1 MGKRSRRRGDEP
13 VRAPA
18 PGAAKKPETFVD
30 RFIAAGDQR
39 PKAPWHPFPLVELCV
54 LAGIVLIV
62 FGLLNFEDRDGRTLL
77 LMGFVLASLGGLD
90 TAVRD
95 HFAGFRSHTLLLAGV
110 PTVLIAGGLFYAR
123 APWPAVVA
131 GALLFLFGGVWFFRQ
146 QFRAKSGGYSF
157 KA

>member
-13 VRAPA
+13 VRAA
-18 PGAAKKPETFVD
+18 TPGGSKKPETFVD

-131 GALLFLFGGVWFFRQ
+131 GALFFLFGGVWFFRQ

>member
-18 PGAAKKPETFVD
+18 PGKPDTWAD
-30 RFIAAGDQR
+30 RFIAAGEQR
-39 PKAPWHPFPLVELCV
+39 PKAPWHPVPLVELCV
-54 LAGIVLIV
+54 LAGIVLIIV
-62 FGLLNFEDRDGRTLL
+62 GFLDFDDRDGRILL
-77 LMGFVLASLGGLD
+77 AMGLVLASLAGLD

-95 HFAGFRSHTLLLAGV
+95 HFTGFRSHTMLLAGV
-110 PTVLIAGGLFYAR
+110 PAVLVSGALFYAR

-131 GALLFLFGGVWFFRQ
+131 AAVVLFAGGVFVFQR
-146 QFRAKSGGYSF
+146 QFRKRSGGYAF